1 MEDYA
6 SSDEDYHYD
15 SDQDDSVEAYEND
28 EDYALLSS
36 KGPTTKVF
44 PSDRIY
50 RFWDNPNFF
59 LLSKTLNYCDFLS
72 SRYMTAFVCL
82 CVGYLCMYFFFFLSC
97 IGV

>member
-44 PSDRIY
+44 ASDRIH
-50 RFWDNPNFF
+50 RSWDNPNFLF
-59 LLSKTLNYCDFLS
+59 YLFLS
-72 SRYMTAFVCL
+72 LKPSLVGFPPLAIICVRVC
-82 CVGYLCMYFFFFLSC
+82 VSVFFSC
-97 IGV
+97 IGL

>member
-1 MEDYA
+1 MEMEDYA

-50 RFWDNPNFF
+50 RFWDNPNLFF
-59 LLSKTLNYCDFLS
+59 SSLKNPHLLGFRLDDFTMIL
-72 SRYMTAFVCL
+72 RCL
-82 CVGYLCMYFFFFLSC
+82 CLFICVWSVCVCM
-97 IGV
+97 